1 MAPRT
6 GCRPGRLPLDS
17 LSVTAEETR
26 LRIVVVLAGAVLM
39 SLEILGSRVLA
50 PTFGSSVYV
59 WASLITIF
67 LAALAAGY
75 ALGGRLADRS
85 PRAGTLS
92 LILSIAAVLILPSV
106 RWAPAMLDAL
116 GRSGWDIRWA
126 ALLAS
131 SLLFLPPSIAI
142 GMVSPFAVRLAVRHL
157 ERVGAVAG
165 FYSALST
172 AGSIAGTLLTAF
184 VLIPIVPVQTLLL
197 ILSLTLAGCALLM
210 ARGRTPAIIA
220 LLAAF
225 TCGLALFVHAAPGQ
239 ADTAR
244 TLLSRDTAY
253 HHITVSELEGVRSL
267 RFDNLVQGG
276 VFVDT
281 PNRPYTA
288 YEQGLFMAWGVRPGI
303 RNVCQIGLGTG
314 SFPRTVARLVPE
326 ASVTTV
332 EIDPV
337 VREVARDFFQYRESP
352 RTRTVIADGRLF
364 LARGGEPYD
373 LIVLDAFNATGTPF
387 HLTTREFFQTVRS
400 RLTGDG
406 VFVAN
411 FIGGLM
417 GRDARLFWA
426 AYRTIRQ
433 QFGQVY
439 LMSKEISRGDFGF
452 QGNLILLAT
461 VSADPIS
468 EEDFARRG
476 MELGERWD
484 LSLLPHY
491 ADAVNHSPEPMPGI
505 PELTDAYA
513 PVEAL
518 QNF

>member
-1 MAPRT
+1 
-6 GCRPGRLPLDS
+6 
-17 LSVTAEETR
+17 VTAGEVR
-26 LRIVVVLAGAVLM
+26 LRTVVALSGAVLM

-59 WASLITIF
+59 WASLITVF

-75 ALGGRLADRS
+75 AFGGRLADHS
-85 PRAGTLS
+85 PRPGTLS
-92 LILSIAAVLILPSV
+92 LILSAAALLILPSV
-106 RWAPAMLDAL
+106 RWAPAMLEAL
-116 GRSGWDIRWA
+116 ARSEWDVRWA

-131 SLLFLPPSIAI
+131 TILFLPPSIAL

-165 FYSALST
+165 YYSALST
-172 AGSIAGTLLTAF
+172 AGSIVGTLLTAF
-184 VLIPIVPVQTLLL
+184 VLIPVFPVHGLLL
-197 ILSLTLAGCALLM
+197 ILSLTLVACALLL
-210 ARGRTPAIIA
+210 ARGRAPVIAA
-220 LLAAF
+220 LLAAIIG
-225 TCGLALFVHAAPGQ
+225 GLAFSLRAAPGEED
-239 ADTAR
+239 AVR

-253 HHITVSELEGVRSL
+253 HHITVSERDGIRSL

-276 VFVDT
+276 VFLDAPDT
-281 PNRPYTA
+281 PYTA

-303 RNVCQIGLGTG
+303 RRVCQIGLGTG

-332 EIDPV
+332 EIDPI
-337 VREVARDFFQYRESP
+337 VREVARDFFRYRETP
-352 RTRTVIADGRLF
+352 RARTVIADGRLF
-364 LARGGEPYD
+364 LARGGESYD
-373 LIVLDAFNATGTPF
+373 LIVLDAFNSTGTPF
-387 HLTTREFFQTVRS
+387 HLTTREFFQTVRR

-426 AYRTIRQ
+426 SYRTIRQ

-439 LMSKEISRGDFGF
+439 LMSREIARGDFAF

-468 EEDFARRG
+468 VTDFTRRGRELGLRWELPVLADFA
-476 MELGERWD
+476 E
-484 LSLLPHY
+484 
-491 ADAVNHSPEPMPGI
+491 AVTHSPEPMPGI